1 MWYHHQRLRGI
12 VMSAVCVA
20 VCVTTALP
28 GATEAQ
34 AQAARAPEAQ
44 VTEARARSAQAVG
57 SVATGAI
64 GFEPG
69 SFLPWPPSL
78 PDPRPVWPVPPGT
91 PPFLPPIGPADTD
104 WWPVPAEP
112 LPILDDLARIVATLE
127 QARDVLARWAGEV
140 QRVASDTLARMIW
153 ESPGHLPRGIELPD
167 LAGQITLLPPAWRG
181 AIEAILA
188 KLRAPV
194 QPGSSDARHQTYTE
208 RSPALAREAIG
219 IAAVDQVV
227 TTMAVQQEA
236 ASRATSLAAAAAARD
251 RRLPAATEAGY
262 QVGETLAAAAERL
275 PSTRAGVELLVA
287 GAGAAMRQQADLG
300 RAVADRLT
308 IVAHQTADVS
318 QQIATLAATT
328 GALAARQAEHDR
340 QALDARLGL
349 ADALSAAGGMLQQ
362 MLAGLGEPS
371 GDEIRLIP
379 LY

>member
-1 MWYHHQRLRGI
+1 ML
-12 VMSAVCVA
+12 AVCL
-20 VCVTTALP
+20 TAALS
-28 GATEAQ
+28 
-34 AQAARAPEAQ
+34 Q
-44 VTEARARSAQAVG
+44 VVEARAAEARAVVAQAVVTQAVDP
-57 SVATGAI
+57 VAPGAI

-78 PDPRPVWPVPPGT
+78 PDPRPIWPVPPGT
-91 PPFLPPIGPADTD
+91 PPFLPPVGPADTD

-112 LPILDDLARIVATLE
+112 LPVLGDLARIVATLE
-127 QARDVLARWAGEV
+127 QARDVMARWAGEV
-140 QRVASDTLARMIW
+140 QRAVSDTLARMIW

-167 LAGQITLLPPAWRG
+167 LAGQITLLPPAWRS

-194 QPGSSDARHQTYTE
+194 QPGSSDARHQIYTE

-251 RRLPAATEAGY
+251 ARLPAATEVGY
-262 QVGETLAAAAERL
+262 RVGDMLTAAAERL

-308 IVAHQTADVS
+308 IVAHQTADMS
-318 QQIATLAATT
+318 QQIATLAAAT
-328 GALAARQAEHDR
+328 GALAVRQAEHDR

-362 MLAGLGEPS
+362 MLAGLGESS